1 MALKDTIQQMRNLLN
16 EIHIDLGKA
25 EGGNRAA
32 AQRVRVNTI
41 RLEKLA
47 KHYRK
52 TSVAEA
58 ALLPRRKKAGKKS
71 APKASASAKA
81 KPASRKA
88 KPAARKAKPAARKAV
103 KASARKAAPR
113 RKASSGSSKKTMFA
127 KSPAKATKRSKP
139 ASYSAKRKK

>member
-71 APKASASAKA
+71 APKAPASAKA

-88 KPAARKAKPAARKAV
+88 KPVARKAV

-113 RKASSGSSKKTMFA
+113 RKASSGASQKTMLA

-139 ASYSAKRKK
+139 ASYSSNRKK

>member
-58 ALLPRRKKAGKKS
+58 ALLPRRKKSAKKS
-71 APKASASAKA
+71 APKASASA
-81 KPASRKA
+81 KA

-113 RKASSGSSKKTMFA
+113 RKASAATTNKPATSK
-127 KSPAKATKRSKP
+127 SRSTKRS
-139 ASYSAKRKK
+139 YSARNK